1 MSASSTMI
9 DRVCESMGSAKVGG
23 ATRLIL
29 LTLPISTM
37 ILMFSIGSALG
48 HPMPKNGIAAF
59 LTLTIAYLIAT
70 MFVVTAWN
78 ENGSLKEGDRLV
90 LIAGATIS
98 VALGL
103 FAASYFWIM

>member
-1 MSASSTMI
+1 MSASTTMI

-23 ATRLIL
+23 ATRLIV

-48 HPMPKNGIAAF
+48 HPVPKNGIAAF
-59 LTLTIAYLIAT
+59 LTLTVAYLIAT
-70 MFVVTAWN
+70 MFIVTVSN

-103 FAASYFWIM
+103 LAASYFWIM